1 MLARRAL
8 SAGLASAPAV
18 AAPKELKFEKL
29 SQIDHALA
37 RPGMYVGS
45 TAVATQTRWTA
56 TSLDPL
62 KIERVDVEHVPA
74 LVKMFDEVL
83 VNACDNAARDPK
95 GTTRIEAS
103 YDGTVFAVLNTGQG
117 IPVVMHETEKMLIPQ
132 LVFGASCQKHGR
144 RLTPRR
150 RRNAVG
156 LQFRAHR

>member
-1 MLARRAL
+1 MYIVVQRSCRAARMRLARRAL
-8 SAGLASAPAV
+8 SSSLASAPAAAV

-29 SQIDHALA
+29 TQIDHALA

-45 TAVATQTRWTA
+45 TSLSTQARWLA

-62 KIERVDVEHVPA
+62 KIERVNVEHVPA

-103 YDGTVFAVLNTGQG
+103 YDGKVFSVLNTGQG
-117 IPVVMHETEKMLIPQ
+117 IPVVMHETEKMLIPH
-132 LVFGASCQKHGR
+132 LVFGSWCLLFLSKA
-144 RLTPRR
+144 
-150 RRNAVG
+150 
-156 LQFRAHR
+156 